1 MSDQGSTAAAVPP
14 PRPGIRRAIVVIPSA
29 FTLGNLFF
37 GIWAIVYAAQ
47 GNFKWAGWF
56 IVFAGMADILDGRLA
71 RMSHT
76 GTRFGA
82 ELDSLVDVISFGVA
96 PAMIMYFLEF
106 AEAGKFAWTL
116 CFIYIASVAV
126 RLARYNITAA
136 GSDKPGWFTGL
147 PSPAAGM
154 TLATYFAFSQTE
166 WYQKFP
172 QYLDL
177 QRQGLTFLMLALSAM
192 MLSTVKYP
200 RTPRIGFRSLSG
212 ILGTLITIGIL
223 LGVIF
228 APSNFLFPFGI
239 GYLLFGVARSAIIAL
254 SERAEDT
261 AEAQTLHVRAPREH
275 DRHEDNTP

>member
-1 MSDQGSTAAAVPP
+1 MSTHESGGPRAR
-14 PRPGIRRAIVVIPSA
+14 RPGIRRAIIVIPSA
-29 FTLGNLFF
+29 FTLSNLFF
-37 GIWAIVYAAQ
+37 GIWAMVYAAQ
-47 GNFKWAGWF
+47 GNFVWAGWF
-56 IVFAGMADILDGRLA
+56 IVFAGVADVLDGRMA

-96 PAMIMYFLEF
+96 PAMLMYFLEF
-106 AEAGKFAWTL
+106 AAAGKFAWVI
-116 CFIYIASVAV
+116 CFIYVAAVAV

-136 GSDKPGWFTGL
+136 GSENPGWFSGL

-154 TLATYFAFSQTE
+154 TLATYYAFSQTQ

-172 QYLDL
+172 EYLDL

-212 ILGTLITIGIL
+212 ILGTLVTVGIL
-223 LGVIF
+223 AGVVF
-228 APSNFLFPFGI
+228 APSTFLFPFGI
-239 GYLLFGVARSAIIAL
+239 GYLLFGITRSAIIAL

-261 AEAQTLHVRAPREH
+261 VEAQTLHIRPNHGH
-275 DRHEDNTP
+275 DHHEDPPS

>member
-1 MSDQGSTAAAVPP
+1 MSDQGSTTPAPP
-14 PRPGIRRAIVVIPSA
+14 QRPGLRRAIVVIPSA
-29 FTLGNLFF
+29 FTLANLFF

-116 CFIYIASVAV
+116 CFIYIAAVAV

-172 QYLDL
+172 EYLDL

-223 LGVIF
+223 VGVIF

-239 GYLLFGVARSAIIAL
+239 GYLLFGIVRSAIIAL

-261 AEAQTLHVRAPREH
+261 AESQTLHVRARREH
-275 DRHEDNTP
+275 DRPEDPTR

>member
-1 MSDQGSTAAAVPP
+1 MNAQDIEQQAPR
-14 PRPGIRRAIVVIPSA
+14 RPGLRRAIVVIPSA
-29 FTLGNLFF
+29 FTLGNLFC
-37 GIWAIVYAAQ
+37 GIWAIVSAAQ

-56 IVFAGMADILDGRLA
+56 IVFAGVADILDGRLA

-116 CFIYIASVAV
+116 CFIYVAAVAV

-172 QYLDL
+172 EYLDL
-177 QRQGLTFLMLALSAM
+177 QRQGLIFLMLALSAM
-192 MLSTVKYP
+192 MLSTIKYP
-200 RTPRIGFRSLSG
+200 RSPRIGFRSLSG
-212 ILGTLITIGIL
+212 ILGTLITVGIL
-223 LGVIF
+223 VGVIF
-228 APSNFLFPFGI
+228 APSTFFFLFGI
-239 GYLLFGVARSAIIAL
+239 GYLLFGVVRSAVIAL
-254 SERAEDT
+254 SERAEDPVD
-261 AEAQTLHVRAPREH
+261 AQTLQVRNLHDH
-275 DRHEDNTP
+275 DRNEDSAP

>member
-1 MSDQGSTAAAVPP
+1 MSAHEAGGHTPR
-14 PRPGIRRAIVVIPSA
+14 RPGIRRAIIVIPSA
-29 FTLGNLFF
+29 FTLSNLFF
-37 GIWAIVYAAQ
+37 GIWAMVSAAQ
-47 GNFKWAGWF
+47 GNFVWAGWF
-56 IVFAGMADILDGRLA
+56 IVFAGVADVLDGRMA

-96 PAMIMYFLEF
+96 PAMLMYFLEF
-106 AEAGKFAWTL
+106 AEAGKFAWVL
-116 CFIYIASVAV
+116 CFIYIAAVAV

-136 GSDKPGWFTGL
+136 GSENPGWFSGL

-154 TLATYFAFSQTE
+154 TLATYYAFSQTQ

-172 QYLDL
+172 EYLDL

-200 RTPRIGFRSLSG
+200 RTPRIGFRSLTG
-212 ILGTLITIGIL
+212 ILGTLVTIGIL
-223 LGVIF
+223 AGVIF
-228 APSNFLFPFGI
+228 APSSFLFPFGI
-239 GYLLFGVARSAIIAL
+239 GYLLFGITRGALIAL

-261 AEAQTLHVRAPREH
+261 AEAQTLQIRPTRGH
-275 DRHEDNTP
+275 DHNEDTP

>member
-1 MSDQGSTAAAVPP
+1 MSAQDIEQQAPR
-14 PRPGIRRAIVVIPSA
+14 RPGLRRAIVVIPSA
-29 FTLGNLFF
+29 FTLGNLFC
-37 GIWAIVYAAQ
+37 GIWAIVSAAQ

-56 IVFAGMADILDGRLA
+56 IVFAGVADILDGRLA

-116 CFIYIASVAV
+116 CFIYVAAVAV

-154 TLATYFAFSQTE
+154 TLATYFAFSQTQ
-166 WYQKFP
+166 WYQRFP
-172 QYLDL
+172 EYLDL
-177 QRQGLTFLMLALSAM
+177 QRQGLIFLMLALSAM
-192 MLSTVKYP
+192 MLSTIKYP
-200 RTPRIGFRSLSG
+200 RSPRIGFRSLSG

-223 LGVIF
+223 VGVIF
-228 APSNFLFPFGI
+228 APSTFFFLFGI
-239 GYLLFGVARSAIIAL
+239 GYLLFGVVRSAVIAL
-254 SERAEDT
+254 SERAEDPV
-261 AEAQTLHVRAPREH
+261 EAQTLQVRNNHDHDHTKDVAP
-275 DRHEDNTP
+275 

>member
-1 MSDQGSTAAAVPP
+1 MSDQATAGQP
-14 PRPGIRRAIVVIPSA
+14 PRRPGLRRAIIVIPSA

-37 GIWAIVYAAQ
+37 GIWSIVYAAQ

-56 IVFAGMADILDGRLA
+56 IVFAGVADVLDGRLA
-71 RMSHT
+71 RLSHT

-96 PAMIMYFLEF
+96 PAMLMYFLEF
-106 AEAGKFAWTL
+106 AEAGRFAWVL
-116 CFIYIASVAV
+116 SFLYIAAAAI

-136 GSDKPGWFTGL
+136 GSGTPGWFSGL
-147 PSPAAGM
+147 PSTAAGM

-172 QYLDL
+172 EYLDL

-200 RTPRIGFRSLSG
+200 RTPRIGFRSLAG
-212 ILGTLITIGIL
+212 ILGTLITLGIL
-223 LGVIF
+223 AGVIL
-228 APSNFLFPFGI
+228 APSRFLFPFFI
-239 GYLLFGVARSAIIAL
+239 GYLLFGILRSTFIAL

-261 AEAQTLHVRAPREH
+261 VEAQTLQVRPDHGH
-275 DRHEDNTP
+275 DHHEGSTS

>member
-1 MSDQGSTAAAVPP
+1 MSAQDIGGQQPR
-14 PRPGIRRAIVVIPSA
+14 RPGIRRAIVVIPSA
-29 FTLGNLFF
+29 FTLSNLFF
-37 GIWAIVYAAQ
+37 GIWAMVYAAQ
-47 GNFKWAGWF
+47 GNFTWAGWF
-56 IVFAGMADILDGRLA
+56 IVFAGVADVLDGRMA

-96 PAMIMYFLEF
+96 PAMLMYFLEF
-106 AEAGKFAWTL
+106 AEAGKFAWVL
-116 CFIYIASVAV
+116 CFIYVAAVAV

-136 GSDKPGWFTGL
+136 GAEHPGWFSGL

-154 TLATYFAFSQTE
+154 TLATYYAFSQTQ

-172 QYLDL
+172 EYLDL

-212 ILGTLITIGIL
+212 IIGTLVTIGIL
-223 LGVIF
+223 VGVIV
-228 APSNFLFPFGI
+228 APSTFLFPFGI
-239 GYLLFGVARSAIIAL
+239 GYLLFGITRSALIAL

-261 AEAQTLHVRAPREH
+261 ADAQTLHLRPPPGH
-275 DRHEDNTP
+275 DHDEDSTP

>member
-1 MSDQGSTAAAVPP
+1 MSDQGIDLQAPR
-14 PRPGIRRAIVVIPSA
+14 RPGLRRAIVVIPSA
-29 FTLGNLFF
+29 FTLGNLFC
-37 GIWAIVYAAQ
+37 GIWAIVSAAQ

-56 IVFAGMADILDGRLA
+56 IVFAGVADILDGRLA

-116 CFIYIASVAV
+116 CFIYVAAVAV

-154 TLATYFAFSQTE
+154 TLATYFAFSQTQ
-166 WYQKFP
+166 WYQRFP
-172 QYLDL
+172 EYLDL
-177 QRQGLTFLMLALSAM
+177 QRQGLIFLMLALSAM
-192 MLSTVKYP
+192 MLSTIKYP
-200 RTPRIGFRSLSG
+200 RSPRIGFRSLSG

-223 LGVIF
+223 VGVIF
-228 APSNFLFPFGI
+228 APSTFFFLFGI
-239 GYLLFGVARSAIIAL
+239 GYLLFGVVRSAVIAL
-254 SERAEDT
+254 SERAEDPV
-261 AEAQTLHVRAPREH
+261 EAQTLQVRNNHDHDHTKDVAP
-275 DRHEDNTP
+275 

>member
-1 MSDQGSTAAAVPP
+1 MSDQDTAAPAPP
-14 PRPGIRRAIVVIPSA
+14 QRPGLRRAIVVIPSA
-29 FTLGNLFF
+29 FTLANLFF

-56 IVFAGMADILDGRLA
+56 IVFAGVADILDGRLA

-116 CFIYIASVAV
+116 CFIYIAAVAV

-172 QYLDL
+172 EYLDL
-177 QRQGLTFLMLALSAM
+177 QRQGLIFLMLALSAM

-223 LGVIF
+223 VGVIF

-239 GYLLFGVARSAIIAL
+239 GYLLFGIVRSAIIAL

-261 AEAQTLHVRAPREH
+261 ADAQTLHVRAHRGH
-275 DRHEDNTP
+275 DRPEDPTR